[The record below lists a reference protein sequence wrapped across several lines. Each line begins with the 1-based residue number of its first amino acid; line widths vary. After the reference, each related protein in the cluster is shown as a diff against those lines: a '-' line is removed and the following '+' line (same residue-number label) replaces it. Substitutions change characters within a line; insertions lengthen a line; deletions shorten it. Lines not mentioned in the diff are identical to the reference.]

1 MSWPAGCRIVSGVA
15 LVALVA
21 ACGGS
26 SPSPSREAAPLDA
39 PEIKTALNAI
49 QGSQIKQHMSVL
61 ADDRLEGRGLGSA
74 GYDGALAHVETTLK
88 SYGLQPAGEQ
98 GGFRQRVPL
107 RNSIVTEGAS
117 SMTVRSGAKTK
128 TLTYAKDYLLGAD
141 LLRSEVSIAD
151 APVAFVGYGV
161 SAPALGYDDYAAGV
175 DVKGKV
181 VAYLSGAPAML
192 PSNERAYYSSG
203 TVKEAEAAKRGAIG
217 TISFTSPED
226 PRFRWDVSVATSKQG
241 GFAWIDAQG
250 NPNRGDASLRGSASL
265 NHSGVEALFAGAP
278 QAPAA
283 VFAAAAKSTPQAF
296 DLATR
301 VSLVTH
307 STHRDV
313 ESANL
318 VARLEGSDPVL
329 KDEHVVYI
337 AHVDH
342 FGRGVAMN
350 GDDIY
355 NGAHDNASGVAVV
368 LEVAHAYSTLKTRP
382 RRSVLFLFVTAE
394 ERGLLGSDYFAR
406 NPTVPRGGIVADL
419 ALDMPFLYHPLLD
432 IVPYGAQHSTLVAP
446 VTRAA
451 QHLGIAIAADPIP
464 EQVLFIRSDHFS
476 FVRQGVPSLFIK
488 SGFQTGDPAR
498 DGGKINAA
506 YRRDVYHK
514 PNDDMSQAFDFE
526 AGAQHARLNFLTGW
540 LVAQESARPA
550 WNAGDFFG
558 GLFGRAPK
566 DTTPIRQTRAR
577 LE

>member
-1 MSWPAGCRIVSGVA
+1 MRGYTTHRTVLGVA
-15 LVALVA
+15 LA
-21 ACGGS
+21 AIVSACAGS
-26 SPSPSREAAPLDA
+26 SPTPPPATDSLDG
-39 PEIKTALNAI
+39 PEMGSALAAI

-74 GYDGALAHVETTLK
+74 GYDEALAYVETTLK
-88 SYGLQPAGEQ
+88 SFGLQPAGQQ
-98 GGFRQRVPL
+98 GGFHQRVPL
-107 RNSIVTEGAS
+107 RNSIVTEGTS

-128 TLTYAKDYLLGAD
+128 TLVYGKDYLLGAD

-151 APVAFVGYGV
+151 APVVFVGYGV
-161 SAPALGYDDYAAGV
+161 SAPTLGYDDYAAGV

-192 PSNERAYYSSG
+192 PSNERAYHSSG
-203 TVKEAEAAKRGAIG
+203 AVKEVDAAKRGAIG
-217 TISFTSPED
+217 TISFTSPDD
-226 PRFRWDVSVATSKQG
+226 PRFRWDVSVATGKQG
-241 GFAWIDAQG
+241 GFAWMDVQG
-250 NPNRGDASLRGSASL
+250 KPNRGDASLRGSASL

-278 QAPAA
+278 QPPTT

-296 DLATR
+296 DLTTR

-342 FGRGVAMN
+342 FGRGLAMN

-355 NGAHDNASGVAVV
+355 NGAHDNASGVAIV
-368 LEVAHAYSTLKTRP
+368 LEVARAYSTLPTRP

-406 NPTVPRGGIVADL
+406 NPTVPPGGIVADFT
-419 ALDMPFLYHPLLD
+419 LDMPFLYHPLLD
-432 IVPYGAQHSTLVAP
+432 IVPYGAQHSTLVTP

-451 QHLGIAIAADPIP
+451 QHLGLAIAADPIP

-488 SGFQTGDPAR
+488 SGFLTGDPAR

-514 PNDDMSQAFDFE
+514 PIDDMSQAFDFD

-540 LVAQESARPA
+540 LVAQETARPA

-558 GLFGRAPK
+558 RLFGGAPK
-566 DTTPIRQTRAR
+566 GTKTTH
-577 LE
+577 

>member
-1 MSWPAGCRIVSGVA
+1 MRRHITMRAVLEVA
-15 LVALVA
+15 LA
-21 ACGGS
+21 AIMSACAGS
-26 SPSPSREAAPLDA
+26 SPTPSPAADSLDG
-39 PEIKTALNAI
+39 PELVSALASI
-49 QGSQIKQHMSVL
+49 HGSQIKQHMSVL

-74 GYDGALAHVETTLK
+74 GYDAALAYVETTLK
-88 SYGLQPAGEQ
+88 SYGLQPAGQ
-98 GGFRQRVPL
+98 HGGFRQRVPL
-107 RNSIVTEGAS
+107 RNSIVTDGAS
-117 SMTVRSGAKTK
+117 SMTVRLGAKTR
-128 TLTYAKDYLLGAD
+128 TLTYGKDYLLGAD
-141 LLRSEVSIAD
+141 LLRSDVRIAD
-151 APVAFVGYGV
+151 APVVFVGYGV
-161 SAPALGYDDYAAGV
+161 SAPTLGYDDYAAGI

-203 TVKEAEAAKRGAIG
+203 TVKEADAAKRGAIG
-217 TISFTSPED
+217 TISFTSPDD
-226 PRFRWDVSVATSKQG
+226 PRLRWDVSVATGKQG

-265 NHSGVEALFAGAP
+265 NHSGVEALFDGAP
-278 QAPAA
+278 QPPAA
-283 VFAAAAKSTPQAF
+283 VFAAAAGSTPQAF

-301 VSLVTH
+301 VSLVTQ
-307 STHRDV
+307 SIHRDV

-355 NGAHDNASGVAVV
+355 NGAHDNASGVAIV

-406 NPTVPRGGIVADL
+406 NPTVPGSGIVADL

-432 IVPYGAQHSTLVAP
+432 IVPYGAQHSTLLAP

-451 QHLGIAIAADPIP
+451 RHLGIAIAADPIP

-514 PNDDMSQAFDFE
+514 PNDDMSQAFDFD

-540 LVAQESARPA
+540 LVAGESARPA

-558 GLFGRAPK
+558 GLFSRPLK
-566 DTTPIRQTRAR
+566 DTRATH
-577 LE
+577 

>member
-1 MSWPAGCRIVSGVA
+1 MA
-15 LVALVA
+15 LA
-21 ACGGS
+21 ASVNACAGS
-26 SPSPSREAAPLDA
+26 SPTPSLATDPDLTAALDS
-39 PEIKTALNAI
+39 IH
-49 QGSQIKQHMSVL
+49 GSQIKQHMSVL

-74 GYDGALAHVETTLK
+74 GYDAALAHVEATLK
-88 SYGLQPAGEQ
+88 SYGLQPAGQQ
-98 GGFRQRVPL
+98 GGFHQRVPL
-107 RNSIVTEGAS
+107 RNSIVSEGTS

-151 APVAFVGYGV
+151 APVMFVGYGV

-192 PSNERAYYSSG
+192 ASNERAYYSSG
-203 TVKEAEAAKRGAIG
+203 AVKEAEAAKRGAIG
-217 TISFTSPED
+217 TISFTSPDD
-226 PRFRWDVSVATSKQG
+226 PRFRWDVSVATGKQG
-241 GFAWIDAQG
+241 GFAWMDAQG

-318 VARLEGSDPVL
+318 VARLEGSDPAL
-329 KDEHVVYI
+329 KNEHVVYI

-355 NGAHDNASGVAVV
+355 NGAHDNASGVAIV

-406 NPTVPRGGIVADL
+406 NPTVPRNGIVADL

-514 PNDDMSQAFDFE
+514 PNDDMSQAFDFD

-540 LVAQESARPA
+540 LVSQETARPA

-558 GLFGRAPK
+558 ELFGRRPK
-566 DTTPIRQTRAR
+566 DTNATH
-577 LE
+577 